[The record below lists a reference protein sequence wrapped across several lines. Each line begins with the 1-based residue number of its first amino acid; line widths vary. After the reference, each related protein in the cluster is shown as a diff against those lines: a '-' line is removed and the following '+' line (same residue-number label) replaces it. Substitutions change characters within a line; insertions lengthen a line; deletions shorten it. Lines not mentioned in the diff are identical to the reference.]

1 MELNAKYKK
10 LYRETA
16 REYLHSMRENI
27 SLLSQDP
34 QKGELKKAIYMA
46 AHSLSGQSS
55 VAGYPHIARVSSL
68 IEKIF
73 KAKLEDEVSVFDT
86 KLLHEVGSAVEKML
100 LSVDE
105 IEKNDKELDLGEE
118 IKKL

>member
-46 AHSLSGQSS
+46 AHSLAGQSA
-55 VAGYPHIARVSSL
+55 VAGYPNIARVSSL
-68 IEKIF
+68 IEGIF
-73 KAKLEDEVSVFDT
+73 KAETEDSVVDEISSAIDKL
-86 KLLHEVGSAVEKML
+86 L

-105 IEKNDKELDLGEE
+105 IEKHDREMDLGEE
-118 IKKL
+118 IEKLEEEV